1 MRPTLTS
8 TPDPKDATQEDAA
21 ASRPGADAPPPGGS
35 EQDHGA
41 PGVREAVGGVRAALM
56 RLIDAHITLLRAE
69 LGIAGREL
77 GIIVGLAVAAFV
89 LAVFVAM
96 LLYVGSFL
104 FMGEWLFGS
113 MGWGI
118 IHGSM
123 LTVAIIIAIAL
134 ELAGGDVRA
143 YAMGALVGLVVAVLA
158 TALLLSNV
166 GNEAAEWGARLT
178 QDYVEPDDL
187 PMGSEWLP
195 TLVGLVVGAIA
206 GAIAALVV
214 VWRVGRDA
222 VPPLALLAVGV
233 VSGGFIGAIYASTR
247 YEAPDGVVGLAIM
260 LGLLTWLI
268 VGTWLAARKGFDTE
282 ERYARLV
289 PRESIAA
296 FEQSRDFILE
306 QWQRQKGRMMRR

>member
-1 MRPTLTS
+1 
-8 TPDPKDATQEDAA
+8 
-21 ASRPGADAPPPGGS
+21 
-35 EQDHGA
+35 
-41 PGVREAVGGVRAALM
+41 VGGVRAAFM
-56 RLIDAHITLLRAE
+56 RLIDAHVTLLRAE

-77 GIIVGLAVAAFV
+77 GIIIGLAAAAFV

-96 LLYVGSFL
+96 LLYVGTFL

-118 IHGSM
+118 IHGTL
-123 LTVAIIIAIAL
+123 LTGAIIAAIAI
-134 ELAGGDVRA
+134 ELAGGSVRA
-143 YAMGALVGLVVAVLA
+143 YALGAVAGVVVALLT

-166 GNEAAEWGARLT
+166 GNEAAEWGARLA
-178 QDYVEPDDL
+178 QDSVASDEL
-187 PMGSEWLP
+187 PMGPEWVP

-214 VWRVGRDA
+214 VWRLGRDA
-222 VPPLALLAVGV
+222 VPPVALLGAGIVA
-233 VSGGFIGAIYASTR
+233 GGFVGAIYASTR
-247 YEAPDGVVGLAIM
+247 YQAPDGVVGLAII

-268 VGTWLAARKGFDTE
+268 AGIVLAARKGFDTE

-296 FEQSRDFILE
+296 FAQTKDFILE
-306 QWQRQKGRMMRR
+306 QWRRQKGRMMRR